1 MAQLVER
8 TLGKGEVPSS
18 ILGISTSCHYSIKS
32 LNCQNISSDFYCSNF
47 SDYFFKNFNFGLNK
61 PLLHSLSADRTK
73 IDKNNTKNIDL
84 FGEKESV
91 ILPIP
96 SVGELSIIG
105 ILYKEQLSLELS
117 PTLKV
122 FLSILTNLC
131 KNSPS
136 YIIDY
141 SNAELL
147 DRVHGLFSQVQIRR
161 HIERLVKLNL
171 ICVTYGQNSSRSIM
185 LTCVNDFSGK
195 FLSVSSLYTESG
207 ASKLKSSEILVF
219 SYLLDKSSFFAKA
232 DLGFFTD
239 NEDASQI
246 CKELCISDRTLRNA
260 YASLIELKA
269 ISYCSDDSKKAVKA
283 VNISD
288 DVSTQYSEKFNIT
301 SSDHCRKIVLKRCK
315 ASSSDTDLSSMT
327 NDSLKSL
334 LLSLKTKK
342 NVGKKCR
349 FPQGTSGKKGSQKSG
364 SLEKNDLSI
373 NKELNEYINNENI
386 NAQQTAVGNTY
397 FDVKNDPIG
406 IRIIPPSQTCSSDW
420 YIQAKSG
427 SHAHLDLKIDP
438 RTIIRLK
445 KINGINLSSLSPST
459 LSHTYVSSLLSKKRV
474 LLQIEDLCGPLQN
487 VVRNF
492 DISRSV

>member
-1 MAQLVER
+1 ER

-18 ILGISTSCHYSIKS
+18 ILGISTSRHYNIKS
-32 LNCQNISSDFYCSNF
+32 LNYQNFSSDFYNSNF
-47 SDYFFKNFNFGLNK
+47 SNNFFKNFNFGLNK

-73 IDKNNTKNIDL
+73 IDKNNTKKIDIL
-84 FGEKESV
+84 CEKESV
-91 ILPIP
+91 IQPIS
-96 SVGELSIIG
+96 SVGELSILSIIG
-105 ILYKEQLSLELS
+105 ILFKEQLSLELS

-161 HIERLVKLNL
+161 HIERLVKLGL
-171 ICVTYGQNSSRSIM
+171 ISVTYGQNSSRSIM
-185 LTCVNDFSGK
+185 LSCVNDFAGK
-195 FLSVSSLYTESG
+195 FVSVSSLYRESG
-207 ASKLKSSEILVF
+207 ASKLKASEILVF

-239 NEDASQI
+239 HEDAALI
-246 CKELCISDRTLRNA
+246 CKELSISDRTLRNA

-269 ISYCSDDSKKAVKA
+269 ISYCSEDSKKAVKA

-288 DVSTQYSEKFNIT
+288 DISIQYSEKFNIT

-315 ASSSDTDLSSMT
+315 SCSADTDLSSMT

-342 NVGKKCR
+342 TVGKKCR
-349 FPQGTSGKKGSQKSG
+349 FPQGTSGKKGSQKTE

-373 NKELNEYINNENI
+373 NKELNEYINNDNI
-386 NAQQTAVGNTY
+386 NAQQIAVGNTY
-397 FDVKNDPIG
+397 LDVKNDPIG
-406 IRIIPPSQTCSSDW
+406 IRIIPPSLTGSSDW

-438 RTIIRLK
+438 LTFIRLK
-445 KINGINLSSLSPST
+445 KINGINLSSST

>member
-18 ILGISTSCHYSIKS
+18 ILGISTSRHYSIKS
-32 LNCQNISSDFYCSNF
+32 LNYQNISSDFNYSDFSN
-47 SDYFFKNFNFGLNK
+47 YFFKNFNFGLNK
-61 PLLHSLSADRTK
+61 PLLHFLSDDRTK
-73 IDKNNTKNIDL
+73 TDKNYTKNCDFL
-84 FGEKESV
+84 CKKESV
-91 ILPIP
+91 IQPIS

-105 ILYKEQLSLELS
+105 ILFKEQLSLELS

-141 SNAELL
+141 SNSELF
-147 DRVHGLFSQVQIRR
+147 DRAHGLFSLVQIRR
-161 HIERLVKLNL
+161 HIDRLEKLDL
-171 ICVTYGQNSSRSIM
+171 ISVTYGQNSSRSIM
-185 LTCVNDFSGK
+185 LTCVNDFTGK

-207 ASKLKSSEILVF
+207 ASKLKASEILVF

-239 NEDASQI
+239 NEDAALI
-246 CKELCISDRTLRNA
+246 CKELSISDRTLRNA

-269 ISYCSDDSKKAVKA
+269 ISYCSEDSKKAVKA

-288 DVSTQYSEKFNIT
+288 DISIQYSEKFNIT
-301 SSDHCRKIVLKRCK
+301 SSDLCRKIVLKRCK
-315 ASSSDTDLSSMT
+315 SCSSDTDLSSMT

-342 NVGKKCR
+342 TVGKKCR
-349 FPQGTSGKKGSQKSG
+349 FPQGTSGKKGSQKTE

-373 NKELNEYINNENI
+373 NKELNEYINNDNI
-386 NAQQTAVGNTY
+386 NAQHAVSDTY
-397 FDVKNDPIG
+397 KLNLKNDPIG
-406 IRIIPPSQTCSSDW
+406 IRFIPPLSTQNSSSFW
-420 YIQAKSG
+420 LLQIKPG
-427 SHAHLDLKIDP
+427 SHAERDLKLCS
-438 RTIIRLK
+438 RELSVLH
-445 KINGINLSSLSPST
+445 KINGIDLKDSKLSESDLIRLVNQKS
-459 LSHTYVSSLLSKKRV
+459 VN
-474 LLQIEDLCGPLQN
+474 LQISSFAGIYQN
-487 VVRNF
+487 SARRNF
-492 DISRSV
+492 ELTRNI

>member
-18 ILGISTSCHYSIKS
+18 ILGISTSRHYSINS

-61 PLLHSLSADRTK
+61 SLLHSLSADRTK
-73 IDKNNTKNIDL
+73 TDKNNTKKIDI

-239 NEDASQI
+239 NEDATQI

-269 ISYCSDDSKKAVKA
+269 ISYCSENSKKAVKA

-288 DVSTQYSEKFNIT
+288 DISTQYSEKFNIT

-406 IRIIPPSQTCSSDW
+406 IKIIPPSLTGSSDW

-445 KINGINLSSLSPST
+445 KINGIKLSSSNF
-459 LSHTYVSSLLSKKRV
+459 SHTYVSSLLSKKRV